1 MFNMTIT
8 GLKFFYVLITIYNQL
23 GLCYYY
29 IREINRTTTLRR
41 YEKWILKEKLPL
53 LQAEAPE

>member
-41 YEKWILKEKLPL
+41 YEKWILKEK
-53 LQAEAPE
+53 